1 MGGGGDV
8 VGTLAITDLLDGLQT
23 EWVLGGIAWERS
35 PIDPRPGPRS
45 LDEIRGGRPCGSAA
59 VLTEVSTTTLDG
71 IELSESRMATHLGRP
86 VLLLDITRGPQALAA
101 GLGEAAA

>member
-45 LDEIRGGRPCGSAA
+45 LGEIKGGKPCGSAA
-59 VLTEVSTTTLDG
+59 VLTEGSTTTLDG
-71 IELSESRMATHLGRP
+71 VELSESKMAAPLGTPRLP
-86 VLLLDITRGPQALAA
+86 PRQPPGAPAPWR
-101 GLGEAAA
+101 